1 MTGTARKPELLIISF
16 SPIAR
21 DARILKQIALLGE
34 GHRITTCGYGRAP
47 DGVDAHVE
55 VPAGTINRVNG
66 KLAAL
71 RQFRRVYWSQ
81 QGPAWARDRLD
92 GDWDVVLAND
102 ADTVL
107 LAFEIAPAERV
118 HVDLHEFFPAL
129 HAQNPI
135 WRRFV
140 APYFRWL
147 VRRHVRRAASVST
160 VSATI
165 ALEYRRLVGHEVL
178 VVTNAAPYRA
188 DLEPTE
194 VGVPIRLVH
203 SGAALRNRDLGL
215 LVEATQRARSDV
227 TLDLYL
233 APNDPA
239 YIEELRE
246 RGRTGG
252 RVVVH
257 DPVPYRDLA
266 DTLNDYDVGVHVLP
280 PVNRNHELALPNK
293 IFDYTQARL
302 GLVVGP
308 SVEMSDHVR
317 SHGIGVVADGF
328 TAAALAAAF
337 DGLTVQMVRG
347 FKANS
352 HSIAEPVGAEAV
364 VLPWLDAV
372 EKILQAQ
379 GRRSGR
385 ARS

>member
-1 MTGTARKPELLIISF
+1 MSIPDRVKPSLLIISF

-21 DARILKQIALLGE
+21 DARILKQIALLGPD
-34 GHRITTCGYGRAP
+34 HRITTCGYGPAP
-47 DGVDAHVE
+47 EGVESHVE

-81 QGPAWARDRLD
+81 QGPAWAREHLH
-92 GDWDVVLAND
+92 GSWGAVIAND

-107 LAFEIAPAERV
+107 LAYEVAPPERV

-129 HAQNPI
+129 HAQNPT

-160 VSATI
+160 VSAAI
-165 ALEYRRLVGHEVL
+165 AREYQNLIGREVF
-178 VVTNAAPYRA
+178 VVTNAAPHRP
-188 DLEPTE
+188 DLGPTP
-194 VGVPIRLVH
+194 VGSPIRLVH
-203 SGAALRNRDLGL
+203 SGAALRNRELTVI
-215 LVEATQRARSDV
+215 VEATALARNDV

-239 YIEELRE
+239 YIEELRAMGE
-246 RGRTGG
+246 QNG

-257 DPVPYRDLA
+257 DPVPYRELA
-266 DTLNDYDVGVHVLP
+266 QTLNAYDVGVHVLP

-308 SVEMSDHVR
+308 SVEMADHVR
-317 SHGIGVVADGF
+317 THGLGVVTQGF
-328 TAAALAAAF
+328 TAAEVAA
-337 DGLTVQMVRG
+337 GLEELSASTVES
-347 FKANS
+347 FKQNS
-352 HSIAEPVGAEAV
+352 HAIAREVGAEQV
-364 VLPWLDAV
+364 VTPWRTAI
-372 EKILQAQ
+372 EAITAH
-379 GRRSGR
+379 
-385 ARS
+385 